1 MEADEALIQSRG
13 VREEAED
20 VRSTKVKATRTMRVV
35 AVGSTLE
42 TWAGS
47 ENENMNSAAVIEAAV
62 CMAAVTETLADCL
75 ELGDRSKD
83 ARAR

>member
-1 MEADEALIQSRG
+1 M
-13 VREEAED
+13 
-20 VRSTKVKATRTMRVV
+20 

-62 CMAAVTETLADCL
+62 CMAAVCMAAVTETLADCL
-75 ELGDRSKD
+75 ELSSVEGCPGT
-83 ARAR
+83 AAA